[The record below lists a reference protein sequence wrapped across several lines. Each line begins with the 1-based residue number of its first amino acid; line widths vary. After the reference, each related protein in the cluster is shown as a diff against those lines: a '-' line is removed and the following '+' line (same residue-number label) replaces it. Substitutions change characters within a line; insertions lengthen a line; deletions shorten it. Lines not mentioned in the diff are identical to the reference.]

1 VGERLACISV
11 DLDGLAHYARLHGLS
26 EETVS
31 QEVRGLVYARAVP
44 RFLELLGTA
53 RIRGTLF
60 VIGSEAE
67 GPVAHSGLTR
77 AVGEGHEAA
86 NHSQAH
92 DYRLS
97 RWSAAEIS
105 ADLTAAERVLQSMG
119 LPRPVGF
126 RAPGY
131 TLSPALLQAL
141 VDGGYRYDASIFPA
155 APYWLAKA
163 AALGWMRLRGRSSVS
178 ILDTPNVLLA
188 PPRPYRP
195 ELARPWRTGDAPLV
209 ELPMSVTPVLRLPF
223 IGSFVV
229 LAPEP
234 LLRAAYAPLA
244 RGSFVSLELHAVDLL
259 GPEDGLPEVFRRLQP
274 DLGVPLQRKLD
285 RLATVLAWL
294 GRDFRCVPLA
304 EAALAFG

>member
-1 VGERLACISV
+1 MAKLACISV
-11 DLDGLAHYARLHGLS
+11 DLDGLVHYARLHGLS
-26 EETVS
+26 EDTVS
-31 QEVRGLVYARAVP
+31 QAAGGLVYARAVP
-44 RFLELLGTA
+44 RFLELLAEA
-53 RIRGTLF
+53 RLRGTLF

-67 GPVAHSGLTR
+67 GSLARANLTR
-77 AVGEGHEAA
+77 AVEQGNEVA
-86 NHSQAH
+86 NHSHRH

-97 RWSAAEIS
+97 RRGAGEISSDLAAAEQ
-105 ADLTAAERVLQSMG
+105 VFQSMG

-131 TLSPALLQAL
+131 TLSPGLLQAL
-141 VDGGYRYDASIFPA
+141 IDAGYRYDASIFPA

-178 ILDTPNVLLA
+178 ILDSPQVLLA
-188 PPRPYRP
+188 PRGPYRP
-195 ELARPWRTGDAPLV
+195 EVARPWRTGGAPLI

-229 LAPEP
+229 LSPEP
-234 LLRAAYAPLA
+234 LLRASYASLA

-259 GPEDGLPEVFRRLQP
+259 GPEDGLPERFWRLQP
-274 DLGVPLQRKLD
+274 DLGLPLQRKMD
-285 RLATVLAWL
+285 RLRNVLGWL
-294 GRDFRCVPLA
+294 GRDFRCLPLA

>member
-1 VGERLACISV
+1 VERLACVSV

-26 EETVS
+26 EDTVS
-31 QEVRGLVYARAVP
+31 QEVRGLVYARALP
-44 RFLELLGTA
+44 RFLDLLGTA
-53 RIRGTLF
+53 RMQGTLF

-67 GPVAHSGLTR
+67 GALARAGLTR
-77 AVGEGHEAA
+77 AVEQGHEAA
-86 NHSQAH
+86 NHSQVH

-97 RWSAAEIS
+97 RRSAAEIS
-105 ADLTAAERVLQSMG
+105 ADLTAAEGVLQSMG

-141 VDGGYRYDASIFPA
+141 VEGGYRYDASIFPA

-178 ILDTPNVLLA
+178 ILDAPNVLLA
-188 PPRPYRP
+188 PRRPYRP
-195 ELARPWRTGDAPLV
+195 DVARPWRTGDAPLV

-223 IGSFVV
+223 TGSFVV

-244 RGSFVSLELHAVDLL
+244 RGSFLSLELHAVDLL
-259 GPEDGLPEVFRRLQP
+259 GPEDGLPETLRRLQP
-274 DLGVPLQRKLD
+274 DLGLPLQRKLD
-285 RLATVLAWL
+285 RLATVLGWL
-294 GRDFRCVPLA
+294 GRDFRCVSLA